1 MVNTKKAKKNITAAM
16 KELEIALMDK
26 QKPLVRKNKNISNK
40 KKKVI
45 KKTIPNDILLLT
57 NIIKKSPFFKKDS
70 NRAIVKK
77 SIKSIIESDIKLWI
91 KANMHIITDD
101 YVKKALKTIN
111 YTN

>member
-1 MVNTKKAKKNITAAM
+1 MVNSKTVKKNITSAM
-16 KELEIALMDK
+16 KELEIALMEK
-26 QKPLVRKNKNISNK
+26 QKPLVKKDKKTLNK

-45 KKTIPNDILLLT
+45 KKTIPSDILLLT
-57 NIIKKSPFFKKDS
+57 DVIKKSPFFKKDS

-91 KANMHIITDD
+91 KANMHTITDD

-111 YTN
+111 YHN

>member
-1 MVNTKKAKKNITAAM
+1 MANSKIVKKNITSAM
-16 KELEIALMDK
+16 KELEIALMEK
-26 QKPLVRKNKNISNK
+26 QKPLVKKHKKTLNK

-45 KKTIPNDILLLT
+45 KKTITSDILLLT
-57 NIIKKSPFFKKDS
+57 DVIKKSPFFKKDS

-91 KANMHIITDD
+91 KANMHTITDD